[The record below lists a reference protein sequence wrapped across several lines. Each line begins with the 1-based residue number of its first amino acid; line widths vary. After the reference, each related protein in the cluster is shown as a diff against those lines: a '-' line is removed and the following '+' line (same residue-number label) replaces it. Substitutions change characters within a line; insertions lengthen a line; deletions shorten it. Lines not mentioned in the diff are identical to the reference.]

1 MWPILSWDQKFFVKR
16 LGRMAQTRTVYPQSP
31 AVMLLLR
38 YQWRVELPAEI
49 AGTLDADGFGA
60 YSVQVAMLASLP
72 WRG

>member
-1 MWPILSWDQKFFVKR
+1 
-16 LGRMAQTRTVYPQSP
+16 MAQTRTVYPQSP